1 MQVLRIIFAAI
12 ASLSAFSFSGV
23 VYAQEQNIDEPR
35 LDPIF
40 GRRPART
47 PEEIGPMNDDEFD
60 EEKRWSPF
68 NGFIGA
74 ITLLVPDTTNL
85 SVGIGPQFQP
95 DYFGSNDYEVEP
107 DPQVFIKV
115 RNFTFLDDD
124 GADLAIFGFSGF
136 AFGPSIR
143 VLGDRDEVEN
153 PDLKGLGDISET
165 LEVGGF
171 VATRFL
177 DRILVRVKARQG
189 VTGGHDG
196 LIIDGAGTILLFT
209 TPRFSA
215 AFTGQVT
222 WIDDN
227 LADTFFS
234 INQEQSD
241 NSGLPVFDAGSGFRD
256 VGGSINGY
264 VNLGKKWSVN
274 PYVRYAR
281 IFEGIGDSPIIS
293 QLGSRNQFIAGFH
306 IMREFRFDFFD

>member
-1 MQVLRIIFAAI
+1 MSHFKFIATLIFSAI
-12 ASLSAFSFSGV
+12 ALLTSGGAL
-23 VYAQEQNIDEPR
+23 AQEQNIDEPR

-40 GRRPART
+40 GRRPAQ
-47 PEEIGPMNDDEFD
+47 PPAEIGPMNDDEFD
-60 EEKRWSPF
+60 NERRWSPF
-68 NGFIGA
+68 KGFIGA

-85 SVGIGPQFQP
+85 SLGVGPQFQP
-95 DYFGSNDYEVEP
+95 DYFGSNDYEVQA

-124 GADLAIFGFSGF
+124 GADLALFGFSGF

-143 VLGDRDEVEN
+143 LLGDRDEVEN
-153 PDLKGLGDISET
+153 PDLAGLGNISET

-222 WIDDN
+222 WIDNN

-234 INQEQSD
+234 VTDEQSA
-241 NSGLPVFDAGSGFRD
+241 NSGLPVFDADSGFRD
-256 VGGSINGY
+256 VGGSVNGY
-264 VNLGKKWSVN
+264 INLGKRWSLN
-274 PYVRYAR
+274 PYVRYSR
-281 IFEGIGDSPIIS
+281 IFEGIADTPIIS
-293 QLGSRNQFIAGFH
+293 QLGSRDQFIAGFH